1 MMAQNYLDVKIF
13 RAQSDSPEAL
23 LLIDEL
29 SKELAARY
37 GDDGTG
43 DFDPHNT
50 EIEKSCFVIARLN
63 EEAVGCGALRPMTE
77 NIGEVKRMFVKPEMR
92 GKGISRKI
100 LNELEKAAK
109 EFGYEKVWLETGV
122 LQPEAVGLYEKDG
135 YIRIKNYG
143 IYENNPLSICFEKKL

>member
-1 MMAQNYLDVKIF
+1 MAENFLDVKVV
-13 RAQSDSPEAL
+13 RTKSNSPEAL
-23 LLIDEL
+23 LLIGEL

-37 GDDGTG
+37 GDDGMS
-43 DFDPHNT
+43 DFDPQNIT
-50 EIEKSCFVIARLN
+50 IEKSCFVVAWLN
-63 EEAVGCGALRPMTE
+63 ENAVGCGALRPMKE
-77 NIGEVKRMFVKPEMR
+77 NIGEVKRMYVKPEMR

-143 IYENNPLSICFEKKL
+143 IYENNPLSICFEKIL